1 MRGEI
6 LPRARHLAIL
16 EDDLVCMSPVTES
29 SALLGFFSE
38 IVFRA
43 SFSFAGF
50 SSGQIMWKAS
60 GSEKDITQSWHK

>member
-29 SALLGFFSE
+29 SALFGLALCLVIVV
-38 IVFRA
+38 IVFWL
-43 SFSFAGF
+43 FF
-50 SSGQIMWKAS
+50 QIARRRKQAKIPQPKNS
-60 GSEKDITQSWHK
+60 A